1 MLEHAILPD
10 CATKFAEVETGLN
23 STTLDHGRPCLITV
37 VHVRLRSSN
46 SCFRCLMP
54 DRSVI
59 LARPWSIDQ
68 RTTVGHSRPRSI
80 GAQLLEWPTLLDNI
94 WQMFRYVAFGILQ
107 FSPVMLARRCQF
119 FVFEVQYRWPA
130 LPPPSVLVANIYA
143 TKPSC
148 SHRRRHHQQHHL
160 AVVAEMSRTI
170 WYQTLFLP
178 GGTSD
183 GIGKGEFPPCWSL
196 PKVEVLYR

>member
-1 MLEHAILPD
+1 
-10 CATKFAEVETGLN
+10 
-23 STTLDHGRPCLITV
+23 
-37 VHVRLRSSN
+37 
-46 SCFRCLMP
+46 MP

-178 GGTSD
+178 GGTCVSRWYRERWVSSLLKPS
-183 GIGKGEFPPCWSL
+183 KGGGTVQVRPL
-196 PKVEVLYR
+196 ARKVYLANWALRLARVGGNGWRSS